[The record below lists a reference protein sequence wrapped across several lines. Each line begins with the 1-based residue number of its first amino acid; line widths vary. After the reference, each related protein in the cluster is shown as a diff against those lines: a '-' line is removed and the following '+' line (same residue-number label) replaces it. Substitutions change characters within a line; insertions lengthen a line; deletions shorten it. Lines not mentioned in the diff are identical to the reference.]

1 MVHFNKDVK
10 EQRFPAPE
18 NCAYKIPEE
27 EKEKMMELLEKVS
40 KEAGIKTKVDLTEGE
55 TTKLY

>member
-1 MVHFNKDVK
+1 MK